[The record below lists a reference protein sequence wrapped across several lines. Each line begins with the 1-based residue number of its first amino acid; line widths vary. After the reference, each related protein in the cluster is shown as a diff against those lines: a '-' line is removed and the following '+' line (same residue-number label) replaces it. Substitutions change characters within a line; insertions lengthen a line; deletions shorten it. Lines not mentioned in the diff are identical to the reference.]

1 MSPVDQP
8 LTQSEFILCPNGDG
22 RTRVPRRFENET
34 LWLKKVQ
41 IVGLFET
48 AQQNLTLH
56 LRAVFSEDER
66 VEGAACKSLFKNSS
80 FGKDLCHP
88 ERGRSP
94 RRDLLVTGCIAT
106 ADPSTRYA
114 GVRDDKGI
122 VPL

>member
-8 LTQSEFILCPNGDG
+8 LTRSGFILYQAEDG
-22 RTRVPRRFENET
+22 RTRVQCRFEDGT
-34 LWLKKVQ
+34 LRLTQ
-41 IVGLFET
+41 AHIAELFET
-48 AQQNLTLH
+48 TQQNVTLH
-56 LRAVFSEDER
+56 LRAVFAEDER
-66 VEGAACKSLFKNSS
+66 VDGATCKRLFKTSS

-94 RRDLLVTGCIAT
+94 RRDLLVTGGIAT

-122 VPL
+122 VRL

>member
-8 LTQSEFILCPNGDG
+8 LTRSGLILYQTKDG
-22 RTRVPRRFENET
+22 RTRVQCRFEDGMLRLTQAQMAE
-34 LWLKKVQ
+34 
-41 IVGLFET
+41 LFET
-48 AQQNLTLH
+48 TQQNVTLH

-66 VEGAACKSLFKNSS
+66 LEGATRKRLFKISS
-80 FGKDLCHP
+80 FGKGSCHP

-94 RRDLLVTGCIAT
+94 RRDLLVTDGITT

-122 VPL
+122 VRL